1 MTFFTLSTQVSGG
14 GRCDLP
20 ESRSLPRRL
29 RTDRLPLA
37 CELLRFGDLRWGHLA
52 NDLEAGLR
60 KRRAVRA
67 RVRALWGL
75 SGWRGNERIFA
86 RSAMIKSGYGERASE
101 NSAGAQLMRQ

>member
-52 NDLEAGLR
+52 PPLSRLK
-60 KRRAVRA
+60 KRAPRPAVC
-67 RVRALWGL
+67 
-75 SGWRGNERIFA
+75 I
-86 RSAMIKSGYGERASE
+86 AMH
-101 NSAGAQLMRQ
+101 